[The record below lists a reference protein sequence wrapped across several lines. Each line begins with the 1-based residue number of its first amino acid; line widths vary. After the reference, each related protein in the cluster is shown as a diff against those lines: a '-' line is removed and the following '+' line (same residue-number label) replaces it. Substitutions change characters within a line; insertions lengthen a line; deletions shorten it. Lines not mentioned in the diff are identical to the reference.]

1 MIKQTLGI
9 LLLSTTMAT
18 ANGQCTNC
26 HTNQATELRN
36 DIVQLYGKP
45 VPCGDGNIAIEM
57 WDQLYKDEMQPL
69 LGFKGNA
76 FRTDGSKHD
85 TLYIV
90 MYDAKDQQIA
100 VVEKMPTGG
109 TCLIAGGTGN
119 VSFDQ
124 DQLNRLIV
132 IEQMKDFN
140 GVTK

>member
-18 ANGQCTNC
+18 ANGQCKNC

>member
-1 MIKQTLGI
+1 MKYLQAMIMVI
-9 LLLSTTMAT
+9 FASA
-18 ANGQCTNC
+18 AA
-26 HTNQATELRN
+26 ATEVSK

-45 VPCGDGNIAIEM
+45 VPCGDGGIALEM
-57 WDQLYKDEMQPL
+57 WNQLYKDEMQPL

-85 TLYIV
+85 TMYFV

-124 DQLNRLIV
+124 DFLNKLIV
-132 IEQMKDFN
+132 MGQMKDFN
-140 GVTK
+140 